1 MSSVPNT
8 LQQLINRRLVA
19 SVVTLSLWRWRQ
31 QWFLLLMICMGM
43 IAAVTIVCSIPLL
56 SSTMQTAALRNVLRA
71 TPDSSEVSLRVQVAG
86 LSTQSIE
93 QTYRLVSA
101 PLQQHVAAYM
111 NGIPRLDFQ
120 TPLTSIFSPE
130 PPARSDRLGIYSTLM
145 DKAASHVIL
154 KQGRLPQ
161 TSSTDAEIAI
171 TPETAQLLKL
181 HVGSE
186 LVLNWTIY
194 TGPAG
199 HSVSPSHIPIPI
211 YLQFTMHVVGIFNV
225 NAGDPYWHGYN
236 FLPYTPDK
244 GCCTQYTVLASQQ
257 NFLAVLDQLANS
269 HGVNQV
275 FFFDQSYLFWYYQLA
290 TSRIAI
296 TQLNDLISQL
306 TTTQAKIADTYND
319 PYVAYQP
326 PYIQKVDISGAVIHL
341 PGVQSILETFRS
353 KLAVVQIPILIL
365 ALEIIALILL
375 FVGIMTLLLV
385 DRQEDTIALIRS
397 RGASGSQ
404 VFGAFMTQ
412 SILLSLIALI
422 IGPLL
427 AIASVYF
434 ITDRLLSPTAQDA
447 VNVISNAPLQAL
459 LSIKW
464 YATGAAIVVIAAM
477 AFSLYHASRMDVWST
492 ANQASPSARHPLW
505 QRLNLDLFVALIALA
520 GFGISIYLTSIEGL
534 LDQQTQRLVVSP
546 LALLAPVFLL
556 LATVLLFL
564 RFLPVVLHFGSRL
577 VMRGRS
583 AMPVLAVAQMARK
596 PRQAMRMVLLLGLA
610 TAFAL
615 FTLVFAAS
623 QAQRAQDIATY
634 QTGAD
639 FSGTIPISVKA
650 LPIQQA
656 IARYQHIPGVLAAS
670 ATYVEDDISSVNAT
684 AMPIQVQAVDPD
696 TYSRTMIW
704 TSNNSSQSLSS
715 LLGQLAARRSEAIH
729 TASIPAIVDATT
741 WDTLNLHPGAIF
753 NLYKNTTSGSPMH
766 YIAVDKVQQF
776 PGIDNA
782 TSEAI
787 MVDYLSLAS
796 VIAAASPDHALVP
809 VNHIWLRT
817 KSNST
822 SLASV
827 RAALTTS
834 PLQLDNLSDR
844 RALSETLGS
853 DPLSLSI
860 IGLLAIGATATLLL
874 ALAGSL
880 LISWLSARRRLTDF
894 VVLRSLGATS
904 TQSAGV
910 FVWEQGIIYT
920 TALFLGLAFGA
931 LLIVTT
937 VPTLVFTN
945 PPGGASSLVNSAQL
959 YALQHVIPPQ
969 IVVPPAVGIVLLVLI
984 AISFVALTL
993 MIHSV
998 LRPSMSQVLRLEED
1012 HSSALLMRE
1021 DAIMARFVPRQSI
1034 SRAPKR
1040 TFKAT
1045 HVTLAFWQLRKV
1057 WFLLLVQGIGFIA
1070 VVTIICSVP
1079 LFSTV
1084 ATTASL
1090 HETLNA
1096 STDTSTVTLNTT
1108 TQGFSSKI
1116 YNDVQ
1121 KQLDPLIQQYIG
1133 AFLDHP
1139 TPAFIQSAGF
1149 TLGSAVSSSTKD
1161 DIHLIGASMDQ
1172 ASSHLTLVQGKLPQ
1186 PTINHR
1192 MIDGLLTPAT
1202 ARILHLTVGSI
1213 VTLHGDFFTN
1223 PVDMFGG
1230 ASPSGTISVRIVGF
1244 FNTSPVDTTFWH
1256 GEDFLPIQGQ
1266 KVNSFTLLVPSEAY
1280 LSALDQIASAAHQN
1294 TVFSPQTFTINW
1306 YYHLDTAN
1314 IPVDQVDVLSNRLSQ
1329 LRTNVANKYGSLATS
1344 TDGPSYPYIV
1354 QVNLFNPVAGSYEI
1368 SNTLDQFRNRAAIVT
1383 IPIAIITLLAF
1394 ALILFF
1400 ASLIATLLVDQ
1411 QAETIA
1417 ILRSRGAS
1425 ISQIFGSLLMQSIA
1439 LGAIALIIG
1448 PILALIFVSL
1458 ISQHLLGSTE
1468 QAVIS
1473 LITGQPVQA
1482 LVSVAFYALATVI
1495 VVVATM
1501 AFMLW
1506 LAARKNALVIRREA
1520 ARTTQRPLWQRLN
1533 LDAVAAIIALVGYSV
1548 SLYLVSLNNL
1558 FDARTRVLVVTP
1570 LTLIAPLFLLIAF
1583 LFLFL
1588 RFFTTLLQL
1597 GARLAMRSRGA
1608 ISMLALAQM
1617 ARNPRQTLRMTLLLA
1632 LAIAFAIFTLVFS
1645 ASQFQHISDMA
1656 TYESGADFSGDLP
1669 VISQRLT
1676 IQQETTLYRNISGVK
1691 SATVGFTES
1700 GVSSG
1705 TTLSIPIEIRAVDA
1719 HTFAQTGIWTP
1730 QDSSQSLATLMRQLV
1745 DASSNAL
1752 SNDQVPVII
1761 DAATAH
1767 RLDLQSGNLFAVTV
1781 NNVPNSNLHCQ
1792 VIVIVQHIPTVN
1804 SSDAS
1809 GNSGTFVAPGGVL
1822 LDYTTYAAVYKRDIL
1837 MQKGLAPDTSLPI
1850 NHVWLSTQNDEHSLA
1865 SVREALKTPG
1875 LRLQNLYDRRL
1886 LIATMSSDPLYLSL
1900 IIVLTIGSATAL
1912 LLALVGSLLASWM
1925 SVRNRLTSF
1934 AVMRA
1939 LGTAPSQITRVLL
1952 WEQVVVYA
1960 AALFLGIVFGA
1971 ILSATAVPTF
1981 AFTSLSAGGVLS
1993 SLSSDEFYVF
2003 QRIIPAQ
2010 VVTPL
2015 SLGLVFATLVA
2026 ICVVALW
2033 IMASVT
2039 LRPSMSQTLRLNED

>member
-1 MSSVPNT
+1 MSSTPNT
-8 LQQLINRRLVA
+8 AQQPINRRLVA

-31 QWFLLLMICMGM
+31 QWFLLMMLCIGM
-43 IAAVTIVCSIPLL
+43 IAAVTIVCTIPLL

-93 QTYRLVSA
+93 QSYQSTSA
-101 PLQQHVAAYM
+101 PLQQHVATYM
-111 NGIPRLDFQ
+111 NGVPRLDFQ
-120 TPLTSIFSPE
+120 TPLFSILSPE
-130 PPARSDRLGIYSTLM
+130 PPASSDRLGIYGTSM
-145 DKAASHVIL
+145 DKAASHVTL
-154 KQGRLPQ
+154 TQGHLPQ
-161 TSSTDAEIAI
+161 PTGTGAEIAV

-181 HVGSE
+181 HVGSK
-186 LVLNWTIY
+186 LILNWTIY

-225 NAGDPYWHGYN
+225 RAGDPYWHGYN
-236 FLPYTPDK
+236 FLPYTPDT

-257 NFLAVLDQLANS
+257 NFLAVLDRLANS

-275 FFFDQSYLFWYYQLA
+275 FYFDQSYLFWYYQLA
-290 TSRIAI
+290 SSRITI
-296 TQLNDLISQL
+296 TQLNDLINQL
-306 TTTQAKIADTYND
+306 ATTQAKIADTYDD
-319 PYVAYQP
+319 PFVAYHP
-326 PYIQKVDISGAVIHL
+326 PYIQKVDIFGDVIHI
-341 PGVQSILETFRS
+341 PGVSSSLETFRS
-353 KLAVVQIPILIL
+353 KLAVVQIPIVIL

-375 FVGIMTLLLV
+375 FVGMMTLLLV
-385 DRQEDTIALIRS
+385 DRQADTIALIRS
-397 RGASGSQ
+397 RGASSGQ
-404 VFGAFMTQ
+404 VFGPFLTQ
-412 SILLSLIALI
+412 SIILSLIALI

-434 ITDRLLSPTAQDA
+434 ITDRLLSPAAQDA

-464 YATGAAIVVIAAM
+464 YAVDAAIVVIATM
-477 AFSLYHASRMDVWST
+477 AFSLYRASRVDVWST
-492 ANQASPSARHPLW
+492 ANQASPSARRPLW
-505 QRLNLDLFVALIALA
+505 QRLNLDLFAALIALA
-520 GFGISIYLTSIEGL
+520 GIGISVYLTSIEGL
-534 LDQQTQRLVVSP
+534 LDPQTQALVVSP

-556 LATVLLFL
+556 LALVLLFL
-564 RFLPVVLHFGSRL
+564 RSLPVLMHFGSSL

-583 AMPVLAVAQMARK
+583 AMPVLAVGQMARK
-596 PRQAMRMVLLLGLA
+596 PRQAVRMILLLSLA

-623 QAQRAQDIATY
+623 QAQRAQDIAAY
-634 QTGAD
+634 QVGAD
-639 FSGTIPISVKA
+639 FRGAIPISVRA
-650 LPIQQA
+650 LPIQQE
-656 IARYQHIPGVLAAS
+656 IARYQHVPGVLAAT
-670 ATYVEDDISSVNAT
+670 AAYVEDDISSVNAT
-684 AMPIQVQAVDPD
+684 AFPIQVQAVDPD
-696 TYSRTMIW
+696 TFTKATIW
-704 TSNNSSQSLSS
+704 TPYNSTQSLSA
-715 LLGQLAARRSEAIH
+715 LLAQLTARRSDTIRTAI
-729 TASIPAIVDATT
+729 IPAIVDASI
-741 WDTLNLHPGAIF
+741 WNTLNLHPGEIF
-753 NLYKNTTSGSPMH
+753 NLYKTTVTGPPMR
-766 YIAVDKVQQF
+766 YMAIAQVQQF
-776 PGIDNA
+776 PAIDNA
-782 TSEAI
+782 TIKGI
-787 MVDYLSLAS
+787 MVDYQSLAS
-796 VIAAASPDHALVP
+796 IVAAASPDHALVP

-817 KSNST
+817 SSNPA

-827 RAALTTS
+827 RIALNTS

-853 DPLSLSI
+853 DPLSLNLV
-860 IGLLAIGATATLLL
+860 GLLAIGAMATLLL

-880 LISWLSARRRLTDF
+880 LISWLSVRRRLTDF
-894 VVLRSLGATS
+894 IVLRALGATP
-904 TQSAGV
+904 TQSASV
-910 FVWEQGIIYT
+910 LVWEQGIIYT

-931 LLIVTT
+931 LLGVTT

-945 PPGGASSLVNSAQL
+945 PPGGASSVINSTQL
-959 YALQHVIPPQ
+959 YALQRIIPPQ
-969 IVVPPAVGIVLLVLI
+969 IVIPPALGIVLLVLI
-984 AISFVALTL
+984 AISIAALTL
-993 MIHSV
+993 MIRSV

-1012 HSSALLMRE
+1012 RGSAHLARE
-1021 DAIMARFVPRQSI
+1021 DAIMARFVPRQATPRTQN
-1034 SRAPKR
+1034 RA
-1040 TFKAT
+1040 FKPSY
-1045 HVTLAFWQLRKV
+1045 VTLAFWQLRKV

-1070 VVTIICSVP
+1070 AVTIVCSVP

-1096 STDTSTVTLNTT
+1096 SADTSTITLDTT

-1116 YNDVQ
+1116 FNDVQ
-1121 KQLDPLIQQYIG
+1121 KQLDPMIQQYIG
-1133 AFLDHP
+1133 AYLDHP
-1139 TPAFIQSAGF
+1139 TPSIIRSAGF
-1149 TLGSAVSSSTKD
+1149 TLGSVASSSTKD
-1161 DIHLIGASMDQ
+1161 EIQLIGASMDQ
-1172 ASSHLTLVQGKLPQ
+1172 ASSHLALVQGQLPQ
-1186 PTINHR
+1186 PTATHGA
-1192 MIDGLLTPAT
+1192 IDGLLTPAT
-1202 ARILHLTVGSI
+1202 ARLLHLTVGSV

-1223 PVDMFGG
+1223 PADMFGG
-1230 ASPSGTISVRIVGF
+1230 ASSTGTMTLHIVGL
-1244 FNTSPVDTTFWH
+1244 FNIAPADTTFWH

-1266 KVNSFTLLVPSEAY
+1266 QVNSFTLLVSNDAY
-1280 LSALDQIASAAHQN
+1280 LSALDQIASAARQD
-1294 TVFSPQTFTINW
+1294 TVFSPQTFQITW

-1314 IPVDQVDVLSNRLSQ
+1314 IAVDQVDALSNRLSQ
-1329 LRTNVANKYGSLATS
+1329 LRTSIANKYGSLETATN
-1344 TDGPSYPYIV
+1344 GPSYPYIV
-1354 QVNLFNPVAGSYEI
+1354 QVNLFNPIAGSYEI

-1383 IPIAIITLLAF
+1383 IPITVITLLAF

-1439 LGAIALIIG
+1439 LGIIALIIG

-1458 ISQHLLGSTE
+1458 ISQHVLGSTE
-1468 QAVIS
+1468 QSAIS
-1473 LITGQPVQA
+1473 LVTGQPVQA
-1482 LVSVAFYALATVI
+1482 IFSVAFYALATVI
-1495 VVVATM
+1495 VVVVAM

-1520 ARTTQRPLWQRLN
+1520 ARTTQRPLWQCLN
-1533 LDAVAAIIALVGYSV
+1533 LDAVTAVIALIGYGV

-1558 FDARTRVLVVTP
+1558 FDARTRVLVVAP

-1583 LFLFL
+1583 IFLFL
-1588 RFFTTLLQL
+1588 RFFTALLRL
-1597 GARLAMRSRGA
+1597 GARLAMRGRGA

-1656 TYESGADFSGDLP
+1656 AFESGADFSGDLP
-1669 VISQRLT
+1669 VIAQRLT
-1676 IQQETTLYRNISGVK
+1676 VQQETTLYRNIPGVK
-1691 SATVGFTES
+1691 SATVGFTGS

-1705 TTLSIPIEIRAVDA
+1705 TSLSIPIEIRAVDA
-1719 HTFAQTGIWTP
+1719 RTFSQTGIWTP
-1730 QDSSQSLATLMRQLV
+1730 QDSSQSLASLMAQLV
-1745 DASSNAL
+1745 AFSNNAI

-1767 RLDLQSGNLFAVTV
+1767 RLDLQSGNSFAVNV
-1781 NNVPNSNLHCQ
+1781 NNVPNSNLNCQ
-1792 VIVIVQHIPTVN
+1792 VIAVVQHIPTVN
-1804 SSDAS
+1804 SSDSS
-1809 GNSGTFVAPGGVL
+1809 GSSGTFVAPGGIL
-1822 LDYTTYAAVYKRDIL
+1822 LDYTTYAAVYKHDIL
-1837 MQKGLAPDTSLPI
+1837 VKGSASDTYLPI
-1850 NHVWLSTQNDEHSLA
+1850 NHVWLSTQNDENSLA
-1865 SVREALKTPG
+1865 SISEALKTPG

-1886 LIATMSSDPLYLSL
+1886 LVATMSSDPLYLSL
-1900 IIVLTIGSATAL
+1900 IIVLTIGSVTAL
-1912 LLALVGSLLASWM
+1912 LLALVGSLLSSWM

-1939 LGTAPSQITRVLL
+1939 LGTAPTQITSVLL
-1952 WEQVVVYA
+1952 WEQVVIYA
-1960 AALFLGIVFGA
+1960 TALFLGIIFGA
-1971 ILSATAVPTF
+1971 ILSATAVPTL

-1993 SLSSDEFYVF
+1993 SLSSDEFYIF

-2010 VVTPL
+2010 VVIPP
-2015 SLGLVFATLVA
+2015 SLGLAFAALVA